1 MKNFIRA
8 FILSL
13 ACIIVLKAQFN
24 DIKISTNPEDVV
36 ENYSFTL
43 SVELLDGEQPVQAT
57 IFYRTFGDLE
67 FSSFDMIIQG
77 NKLVAQ
83 FEPSKV
89 ISPFIEC
96 YVNVINS
103 QGVQKIYPSA
113 ALETKIFIRVNL
125 NKKILSVQEII
136 ILSPT
141 ADETFTLEEFFLA
154 FSLIRVSKDV
164 NKNLTK
170 VFINGND
177 VSSLLI
183 FSDDLVF
190 IPQGKNEFLNL
201 GKNYLSIFLYDFDGM
216 LFKEIDY
223 NFNILSKSQKEELEK
238 IKFNLK
244 GSAELNLANE
254 KLRFGS
260 ANYNRLNLSFQG
272 NYGEIY
278 SNAQVYLT
286 NEEKSFLQ
294 PQNRFSLQIYNDWAK
309 LNFGD
314 HFPEFPSLILSGKR
328 VRGLSAKVSLG
339 FFNIQTTYGEITR
352 KIEGEL
358 ISLVKRDSIVLD
370 PNLIPLD
377 SSRFGQPF
385 GIVRLGTYSRKLFA
399 VRPSFGSGENFQ
411 FGITY
416 LHSKDDEKSVIFS
429 AKPNENLVLGT
440 DFFLGFDQRRIQLNF
455 QSAFSLLNKD
465 IASGNISDTTLD
477 SIANNNNI
485 GIDVSLLRTI
495 RDILGNFITVNQY
508 LSPINPQE
516 LSNLAAEGSLSLNYF
531 GNYFKGTYLYR
542 GNQYTSFGQNY
553 IRTDIKGIQLVDRIS
568 LFQNRVFFSLSYEKF
583 NDNLQNTKIAT
594 TTFSNY
600 EGSLSLY
607 LRNDFPIVNF
617 SYSNF
622 NTKNDID
629 PSTKDS
635 LRLNNILDENT
646 NVFNLSS
653 SYDFN
658 FYRKHK
664 ISLGYLNSKR
674 NDNTFRRS
682 SSNFSSLTLSIQ
694 TIWDSDLVS
703 FISSNTNNSEIINR
717 TFDFFSLTIGARILM
732 FENKLL
738 NSVSFAIFSGDFKRN
753 VLDVNSKYQITNNLS
768 SFLNFRYFINSG
780 NLKDESLLN
789 LLLRY
794 EF

>member
-13 ACIIVLKAQFN
+13 TCIIVVKAQFN

-43 SVELLDGEQPVQAT
+43 SIELLDGEQPVQAI
-57 IFYRTFGDLE
+57 IFYRTFGDIE
-67 FSSFDMIIQG
+67 FTSFDMTIQG

-89 ISPFIEC
+89 ISPLIEC

-113 ALETKIFIRVNL
+113 VLETKNFIRINV
-125 NKKILSVQEII
+125 NKKISSVQEII

-141 ADETFTLEEFFLA
+141 ADEAFTLEEFFLA

-201 GKNYLSIFLYDFDGM
+201 GKNYLSIFLYDFDGK

-223 NFNILSKSQKEELEK
+223 SFDILSKSQKEELEK
-238 IKFNLK
+238 IKFKLN

-260 ANYNRLNLSFQG
+260 ANYNRLNLSLQG

-294 PQNRFSLQIYNDWAK
+294 PQNRFSLQVYNDWAK

-328 VRGLSAKVSLG
+328 VRGLSAKLSLG

-358 ISLVKRDSIVLD
+358 ISLVRRDSIVLD

-385 GIVRLGTYSRKLFA
+385 GIVRLGTYGRKLFA

-429 AKPNENLVLGT
+429 AKPKENLVLGT

-465 IASGNISDTTLD
+465 IALGNISDATLD

-516 LSNLAAEGSLSLNYF
+516 LPNLAAEGSLSVNYF

-542 GNQYTSFGQNY
+542 GNEYTSFGQNY
-553 IRTDIKGIQLVDRIS
+553 IRTDIKGIQLLDRIS
-568 LFQNRVFFSLSYEKF
+568 LFQNRVFLSLSYEKL

-594 TTFSNY
+594 TTFNNY

-629 PSTKDS
+629 PSTRDS
-635 LRLNNILDENT
+635 VRLNNILNENT
-646 NVFNLSS
+646 NVINLSS

-682 SSNFSSLTLSIQ
+682 SSSFSSLTLSIQ

-703 FISSNTNNSEIINR
+703 FISSNINNSEIINR
-717 TFDFFSLTIGARILM
+717 TFDFFSLTIGGRLSM
-732 FENKLL
+732 LENKLL

-768 SFLNFRYFINSG
+768 SFFNFRYIINSG